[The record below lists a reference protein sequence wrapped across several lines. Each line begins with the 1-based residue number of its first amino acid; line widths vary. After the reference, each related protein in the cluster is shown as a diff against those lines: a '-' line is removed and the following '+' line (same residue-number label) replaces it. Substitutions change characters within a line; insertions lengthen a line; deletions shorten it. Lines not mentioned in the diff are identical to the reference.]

1 MLKLIGSNYVIMV
14 QVQVQVQVQLLKLEL
29 HDEEWC
35 FLRFHF
41 PHGNVL

>member
-1 MLKLIGSNYVIMV
+1 MLKLIGSNYVIV
-14 QVQVQVQVQLLKLEL
+14 VQVQVQLLKLEL